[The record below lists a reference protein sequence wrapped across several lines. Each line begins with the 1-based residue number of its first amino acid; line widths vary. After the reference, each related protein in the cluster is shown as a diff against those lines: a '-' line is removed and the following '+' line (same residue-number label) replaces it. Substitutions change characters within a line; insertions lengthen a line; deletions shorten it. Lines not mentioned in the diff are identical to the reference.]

1 MNWKTKQQN
10 NQKSIYDYWVAFV
23 VFCSMSPYFLWKTF
37 THSDLN
43 IVALIELIFIISQLG
58 LLVLH
63 RNVLIQKK
71 RVKLILF
78 LILIGILIYL
88 LNGDGFD
95 FYPARLI
102 PIVAITV
109 IISFSDVK
117 VLRIYDCY
125 MTLVALS
132 LIIGVGIYL
141 LNLLGV
147 NIPYNELVA
156 QNEGKTEVYQ
166 FYRQYFGAVQI
177 DSLYTDI
184 MPRLCGMFDEPGV
197 VGTFCA
203 LFLVSKRF
211 DFKDWRTYIFLLGG
225 ILSLSLAFFFLVIL
239 GLTLFSLNREGKVL
253 KIILI
258 VICVSVFV
266 LTLYPNLLDYILSRI
281 GNGNIFSILNGR
293 MENVNSY
300 KQEMSRFWNTDLRHL
315 LFGMGYNASMNNIN
329 MAGSYYYTMPIYD
342 HGLLGTILIVA
353 WFVQLIRYII
363 NRCEFQSTKR
373 NIFILAIVFA
383 SSIVQRPYVLSIP
396 YVIVLMGGALMMVND
411 EAILYA

>member
-10 NQKSIYDYWVAFV
+10 NQKSIHDYWVAFV
-23 VFCSMSPYFLWKTF
+23 VFCSISPYFLWKTF

-43 IVALIELIFIISQLG
+43 IVVLIELIFIISQLG
-58 LLVLH
+58 LSILH
-63 RNVLIQKK
+63 RNTLILKE
-71 RVKLILF
+71 RAKLISF
-78 LILIGILIYL
+78 LLLIGVLIYL
-88 LNGDGFD
+88 FNGDGLD

-102 PIVAITV
+102 PIIAITV
-109 IISFSDVK
+109 IISFNDKK

-132 LIIGVGIYL
+132 LIMGIGIYL

-177 DSLYTDI
+177 DSLYADI

-211 DFKDWRTYIFLLGG
+211 DLKDWRTYIFLLGG
-225 ILSLSLAFFFLVIL
+225 LLSLSLAFFFLVIL
-239 GLTLFSLNREGKVL
+239 GLTLFSLNRDNKVL

-258 VICVSVFV
+258 VLCVSMFV
-266 LTLYPNLLDYILSRI
+266 LTSYPALLDYILSRI
-281 GNGNIFSILNGR
+281 GNGNIFSIMSGR
-293 MENVNSY
+293 MTNVNSY
-300 KQEMSRFWNTDLRHL
+300 NQEMSKFWSTDLRHL
-315 LFGMGYNASMNNIN
+315 LFGMGYNASMKNIN

-342 HGLLGTILIVA
+342 HGLLGTVLIVT
-353 WFVQLIRYII
+353 WFVQLIKCIV

-373 NIFILAIVFA
+373 NIFILTIVFVG
-383 SSIVQRPYVLSIP
+383 SIAQRPYVLSIP
-396 YVIVLMGGALMMVND
+396 YVVTLMGGALMMVDD
-411 EAILYA
+411 EVI